1 MYFILIFILKSIQT
15 VVSTGILYFFGFA
28 IDEFT
33 KNPSPE
39 KIKLIVF
46 YALLEILFV
55 VIHHLCQRGI
65 FFIRKKFALL
75 YSQNLS
81 NAIFDIPPED
91 FLEHETDYY
100 FTAFK
105 DQIPKIQTSYLLG
118 RIHVASSLVGIL
130 LTVFVLIS
138 FHFSLPII
146 MLSSFIIG
154 KFVTKIIEPHI
165 DKMSSQ
171 EIRLQ
176 EEYNAKTSEN
186 QKGLPFYIL
195 NGKRN
200 MLFSRQISANNIFE
214 NQSCK
219 IEIKKTIFEWIM
231 ILTSM
236 CLAIAGLAF
245 AIFLFTKNKITIGML
260 SSTIL
265 YMNIFSQKLEELLK
279 LFIEVRY
286 GKTSKEK
293 IDGIIKS
300 KRNKILSAE
309 EFKTLNL
316 NDVSFSYN
324 TKDGESIPVL
334 KNINLQI
341 NKGDKIL
348 LTGKS
353 GSGKSTLIKLILN
366 LLKPNT
372 GKVYFND
379 KLISD
384 NEYLPFYFIN
394 QNFHLFKTSIED
406 NIFFGDKKQKEPY
419 VFARLEK
426 FYDKD
431 ISALDIDGVQISGG
445 EKERTALARVFAG
458 SYKNIIMD
466 ETFAGLDF
474 ENYKFIQ
481 NKFLDDKEL
490 TYIEISHR
498 EIDTEKFDYIFTLEG
513 GKLNV
518 TTVKEK

>member
-39 KIKLIVF
+39 KIKLIIF

-81 NAIFDIPPED
+81 NAIFNIPPED

-105 DQIPKIQTSYLLG
+105 DQIPKVQTSYLLG
-118 RIHVASSLVGIL
+118 RINIASSLVGIL
-130 LTVFVLIS
+130 LTVFVLVS

-154 KFVTKIIEPHI
+154 KLVTKIIEPHI

-300 KRNKILSAE
+300 KRNNILSAE
-309 EFKTLNL
+309 EFQTLNL
-316 NDVSFSYN
+316 SDVSFSYN
-324 TKDGESIPVL
+324 TKNGESIPIL

-431 ISALDIDGVQISGG
+431 ITALDTDGVQISGG
-445 EKERTALARVFAG
+445 EKERTSLARVFAG

>member
-1 MYFILIFILKSIQT
+1 MYILIFILKTIQT

-39 KIKLIVF
+39 KIKLIIF

-265 YMNIFSQKLEELLK
+265 YMNVFSQKLEGLLK

-293 IDGIIKS
+293 IDKIIKS

-309 EFKTLNL
+309 EFQTLNL
-316 NDVSFSYN
+316 SDVSFSYN
-324 TKDGESIPVL
+324 TKNGESIPIQ

-384 NEYLPFYFIN
+384 NEYPPFYFIN

-431 ISALDIDGVQISGG
+431 ITALDTDGVQISGG
-445 EKERTALARVFAG
+445 EKERTALARIFAG

>member
-1 MYFILIFILKSIQT
+1 MYILIFILKTIQT

-39 KIKLIVF
+39 KIKLIIF

-81 NAIFDIPPED
+81 NAIFNIPPED

-118 RIHVASSLVGIL
+118 RINIASSLVGIL
-130 LTVFVLIS
+130 LTVFVLLS

-154 KFVTKIIEPHI
+154 KLVTKIIEPHI

-200 MLFSRQISANNIFE
+200 MLFSRQVSANNIFE
-214 NQSCK
+214 NKSCK
-219 IEIKKTIFEWIM
+219 IEIKKTVFEWIM

-236 CLAIAGLAF
+236 CLAVAGLAF

-293 IDGIIKS
+293 IDKIIKS
-300 KRNKILSAE
+300 KRNKILSTE
-309 EFKTLNL
+309 EFQTLNL
-316 NDVSFSYN
+316 SDVSFSYN
-324 TKDGESIPVL
+324 TKNGESIPIL

-431 ISALDIDGVQISGG
+431 ITALDTDGVQISGG
-445 EKERTALARVFAG
+445 EKERTALARIFAG

>member
-1 MYFILIFILKSIQT
+1 
-15 VVSTGILYFFGFA
+15 
-28 IDEFT
+28 
-33 KNPSPE
+33 
-39 KIKLIVF
+39 
-46 YALLEILFV
+46 
-55 VIHHLCQRGI
+55 
-65 FFIRKKFALL
+65 
-75 YSQNLS
+75 
-81 NAIFDIPPED
+81 
-91 FLEHETDYY
+91 
-100 FTAFK
+100 
-105 DQIPKIQTSYLLG
+105 
-118 RIHVASSLVGIL
+118 
-130 LTVFVLIS
+130 
-138 FHFSLPII
+138 
-146 MLSSFIIG
+146 
-154 KFVTKIIEPHI
+154 
-165 DKMSSQ
+165 
-171 EIRLQ
+171 
-176 EEYNAKTSEN
+176 
-186 QKGLPFYIL
+186 
-195 NGKRN
+195 
-200 MLFSRQISANNIFE
+200 
-214 NQSCK
+214 
-219 IEIKKTIFEWIM
+219 M

-236 CLAIAGLAF
+236 FLAAAGLAF

-265 YMNIFSQKLEELLK
+265 YMNVFSQKLEGLLK

-293 IDGIIKS
+293 IDKIIKS

-309 EFKTLNL
+309 EFQTLNL
-316 NDVSFSYN
+316 SDVSFSYN
-324 TKDGESIPVL
+324 TKNGESIPIL

-431 ISALDIDGVQISGG
+431 ITALDTDGVQISGG
-445 EKERTALARVFAG
+445 EKERTALARIFAG

>member
-1 MYFILIFILKSIQT
+1 MYILIFILKTIQT

-39 KIKLIVF
+39 KIKLIIF

-265 YMNIFSQKLEELLK
+265 YMNVFSQKLEGLLN

-324 TKDGESIPVL
+324 TKDRESIPVL

-384 NEYLPFYFIN
+384 NEYPPFYFIN

-431 ISALDIDGVQISGG
+431 ITALDTDGVQISGG
-445 EKERTALARVFAG
+445 EKERTALARIFAG

>member
-39 KIKLIVF
+39 KIKLIIF

-81 NAIFDIPPED
+81 NAIFNIPPED

-118 RIHVASSLVGIL
+118 RINIASSFVGIL
-130 LTVFVLIS
+130 LTVFVLVS

-154 KFVTKIIEPHI
+154 KLVTKIIEPHI

-200 MLFSRQISANNIFE
+200 MLFSRQVSANNIFE
-214 NQSCK
+214 NKSCK
-219 IEIKKTIFEWIM
+219 IEIKKTVFEWIM

-236 CLAIAGLAF
+236 CLAVAGLAF

-293 IDGIIKS
+293 IDKIIKS
-300 KRNKILSAE
+300 KRNKILSTE
-309 EFKTLNL
+309 EFQTLNL
-316 NDVSFSYN
+316 SDVSFSYN
-324 TKDGESIPVL
+324 TKNGESIPIL

-431 ISALDIDGVQISGG
+431 ITALDTDGVQISGG
-445 EKERTALARVFAG
+445 EKERTALARIFAG

>member
-1 MYFILIFILKSIQT
+1 MYILIFILKTIQT

-39 KIKLIVF
+39 KIKLIIF

-265 YMNIFSQKLEELLK
+265 YMNVFSQKLEGLLK

-324 TKDGESIPVL
+324 TKDRESIPVL

-384 NEYLPFYFIN
+384 NEYPPFYFIN

-431 ISALDIDGVQISGG
+431 ITALDTDGVQISGG
-445 EKERTALARVFAG
+445 EKERTALARIFAG

>member
-1 MYFILIFILKSIQT
+1 MYILIFILKTIQT

-39 KIKLIVF
+39 KIKLIIF

-265 YMNIFSQKLEELLK
+265 YMNVFSQKLEGLLK

-293 IDGIIKS
+293 IDKIIKS

-309 EFKTLNL
+309 EFQTLNL
-316 NDVSFSYN
+316 SDVSFSYN
-324 TKDGESIPVL
+324 TKNGESIPIL

-384 NEYLPFYFIN
+384 NEYPPFYFIN

-431 ISALDIDGVQISGG
+431 ITALDTDGVQISGG
-445 EKERTALARVFAG
+445 EKERTALARIFAG